1 MLRLSRIVTPT
12 PLPPESSRPSS
23 VTLADFEITM
33 LRKVAGFWAFSDV
46 MVTALLKLFR
56 VSEP

>member
-1 MLRLSRIVTPT
+1 M
-12 PLPPESSRPSS
+12 
-23 VTLADFEITM
+23 TLADFEMVM

-56 VSEP
+56 VTAP